1 MDESGQTKKL
11 RPGEMLEV
19 RRGSTRRGSTSI
31 DMRKA
36 SVMEIDRADKPS
48 TPLRELG
55 EVGPPVITDFVENV
69 SAVDGKTAFIQ
80 ATVEGKPIAGFKY
93 FKDGNEIFEGGRYKV
108 VTDGE
113 TNTVYFCIRKAK
125 PNDEGKY
132 KIVAW
137 NEHGEDSCN
146 IKLFVSGKC
155 FVFLI

>member
-1 MDESGQTKKL
+1 
-11 RPGEMLEV
+11 MLEV

-155 FVFLI
+155 FGVLI